1 MNLVVRLQSA
11 EPTPTAV
18 VAVATTGHFDVEVSK
33 TDLEGMAVSHRTARP
48 QVEEYRFADGRR
60 AYLLGEG
67 RLINLAAGQGH
78 PVEIMDLSFALQA
91 LSAEHLAKHG
101 REMEV
106 RVHSVPTVLDRDVA
120 RAALSPLGI
129 RLDEPTKEQVKYA
142 AAWEG
147 GTT

>member
-1 MNLVVRLQSA
+1 M
-11 EPTPTAV
+11 
-18 VAVATTGHFDVEVSK
+18 
-33 TDLEGMAVSHRTARP
+33 RP

-101 REMEV
+101 RSMEV
-106 RVHSVPTVLDRDVA
+106 RVHAVPTDLDRSVA
-120 RAALSPLGI
+120 RAALGPMGVAI
-129 RLDEPTKEQVKYA
+129 DEPTEEQRRYV

-147 GTT
+147 GT